1 MEFRKDSPLID
12 LVIMLIGLILL
23 LVVVVISILNAPTFS
38 LIPAIQSLLEAAG
51 TSLIAAG
58 LVSFLLRQFYAER
71 QRNEIQVV
79 ATKRLTAEGKYT
91 QKKYDAREK
100 VDILGIAL
108 VGGLKEIANDL
119 EQKLLKHVLQES
131 VQVRLMFLSP
141 LAPYVQNR
149 AKEEGRSF
157 EDLEKDLKQ
166 SVIHC
171 SSIFARLDRLYR

>member
-23 LVVVVISILNAPTFS
+23 LVVVVISILNAQTFS

-79 ATKRLTAEGKYT
+79 ATKGLTAEGST
-91 QKKYDAREK
+91 LKKSMT
-100 VDILGIAL
+100 
-108 VGGLKEIANDL
+108 
-119 EQKLLKHVLQES
+119 H
-131 VQVRLMFLSP
+131 
-141 LAPYVQNR
+141 
-149 AKEEGRSF
+149 AK
-157 EDLEKDLKQ
+157 K
-166 SVIHC
+166 
-171 SSIFARLDRLYR
+171 

>member
-149 AKEEGRSF
+149 AKEE
-157 EDLEKDLKQ
+157 
-166 SVIHC
+166 
-171 SSIFARLDRLYR
+171 